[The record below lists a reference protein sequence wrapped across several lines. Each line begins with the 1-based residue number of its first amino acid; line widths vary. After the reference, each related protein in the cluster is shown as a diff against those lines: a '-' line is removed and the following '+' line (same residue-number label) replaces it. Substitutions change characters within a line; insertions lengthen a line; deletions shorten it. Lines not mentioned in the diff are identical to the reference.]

1 MATSGA
7 SPNHSPKPGVSSPW
21 SQIVAAAAPPSSP
34 PLPLDSAFINS
45 APADDVD
52 NGGGNNVNSG
62 KRPAWNKP
70 SNGASSSVMGA
81 DSWPALSESA
91 RASAKSPS
99 PSESAK
105 GSMDAMSTPSLQ
117 GSGSVVPSPH
127 RQDRDNVSANNT
139 VQTHQKSFNKRG
151 NFNPSSN
158 GGHIPPQTFGPQGPM
173 PPAGSHNYNSS
184 LKEHQPRAGFV
195 PNDHP
200 PQRNSFR
207 HRNGG
212 GPHQRGDGHHHNYGG
227 RRDHDRGNQDWSN
240 HRNFNGRDNY
250 MSPRFVPRF
259 IRPPPP
265 PNLAQLYPPPPAMR
279 PPYGSIGYPELPP
292 QMLYVSPPPLESMRG
307 VPFVSPIPPNA
318 MFFQPADN
326 HLHTKIVNQIDYY
339 FSNDNLVKDIYLRRN
354 MDDQGWVPISLI
366 SNFKKVKYLTE
377 NIQTVIDA
385 VRASSVVEI
394 QGDKVRKRNDWRR
407 WIMPPAQLP
416 NSRGSQTVGQLAEQV
431 QNITL
436 ETTINDDTG
445 VLDVS
450 QNRPFGELNGQYLL
464 STGESTGQVGI
475 QVSDHSISA
484 RN

>member
-1 MATSGA
+1 MTMSGA

-34 PLPLDSAFINS
+34 PLPVDSAFINF
-45 APADDVD
+45 APADHFD
-52 NGGGNNVNSG
+52 NGGGNNVNTG

-91 RASAKSPS
+91 RVTAIKSPS
-99 PSESAK
+99 PLESDK
-105 GSMDAMSTPSLQ
+105 GSVDAMTTPSLQ
-117 GSGSVVPSPH
+117 GSGSVVSSPQ
-127 RQDRDNVSANNT
+127 RQDRDNASGNNT
-139 VQTHQKSFNKRG
+139 AQTHQKSFNKRG
-151 NFNPSSN
+151 NFSPSSN
-158 GGHIPPQTFGPQGPM
+158 GGHLPPQTPGPIA
-173 PPAGSHNYNSS
+173 PAGSHNYNSS

-195 PNDHP
+195 SNDHP
-200 PQRNSFR
+200 QQRNSFR

-265 PNLAQLYPPPPAMR
+265 PNLAQLYPPLPPMR
-279 PPYGSIGYPELPP
+279 PPPYGSIGYPELPP
-292 QMLYVSPPPLESMRG
+292 MVYVPPPPLESMRG

-318 MFFQPADN
+318 MFFQPTDN
-326 HLHTKIVNQIDYY
+326 LLHTKIVNQIDYY

-354 MDDQGWVPISLI
+354 MDDQGWVPINLI

-416 NSRGSQTVGQLAEQV
+416 NSRGSQTIGQLAEQV

-436 ETTINDDTG
+436 ETTNNDDAG
-445 VLDVS
+445 VIDVS

>member
-1 MATSGA
+1 MATNGA

-34 PLPLDSAFINS
+34 PPPVDSAFINS
-45 APADDVD
+45 APTDDVD
-52 NGGGNNVNSG
+52 NAGGNNVNSG

-91 RASAKSPS
+91 RSSAKSPS

-158 GGHIPPQTFGPQGPM
+158 GGHIPPQTLGPQGLM
-173 PPAGSHNYNSS
+173 APAGSHNYNSS

-265 PNLAQLYPPPPAMR
+265 PNLAQIYPPPPAMR

-292 QMLYVSPPPLESMRG
+292 QMLYVPPPPMESMRG

-318 MFFQPADN
+318 MFFQPTDN
-326 HLHTKIVNQIDYY
+326 HLHSKIVNQIDYY

-436 ETTINDDTG
+436 ETTMNDDTG

-450 QNRPFGELNGQYLL
+450 QDSPFGELNGQYLL
-464 STGESTGQVGI
+464 STSESTGQVGI